1 MRYKG
6 GILNAGGD
14 CFWFVYPFVKVK
26 NCLYYTVLP
35 QRKKCTTLNYI
46 GTCTIDVKNW
56 LFIFSFVSLSLFII
70 NKELFFGYYHKILC
84 ADNIKSLTCSKSYN
98 DC

>member
-6 GILNAGGD
+6 GILNVGGD

-46 GTCTIDVKNW
+46 GTYTIDVKN
-56 LFIFSFVSLSLFII
+56 
-70 NKELFFGYYHKILC
+70 
-84 ADNIKSLTCSKSYN
+84 
-98 DC
+98 